1 MTSRPHGEPFITPRQ
16 KLVNGR
22 GLDHCWVSIAL
33 RLDQSAAFRT
43 LYGSF
48 SAGIYDGKVSSDF
61 VPPLL
66 YGRKFTPKLLPWERI
81 STREQVNERQQA
93 IRIPDEVI

>member
-1 MTSRPHGEPFITPRQ
+1 MRTRPVYQLYPFVIAKTRSCTSVSSHPQSSGVESPVSGLAMTSRPHGEPFITPRQ

-48 SAGIYDGKVSSDF
+48 SAGIYDGKVSS
-61 VPPLL
+61 
-66 YGRKFTPKLLPWERI
+66 
-81 STREQVNERQQA
+81 
-93 IRIPDEVI
+93 